1 MPLVEIIQ
9 NLIHKLEVGAG
20 PRFFR
25 IAALVLAV
33 VAAVELA
40 VALEPG
46 RPLAPWL
53 WKANHHRGI
62 SGRRAATSAAVRLA
76 SSA

>member
-33 VAAVELA
+33 VALA
-40 VALEPG
+40 MRYDVHAY
-46 RPLAPWL
+46 RNLAT
-53 WKANHHRGI
+53 
-62 SGRRAATSAAVRLA
+62 RRNWRATSPRARATRRF
-76 SSA
+76 SSGP